1 MPPPFE
7 YLCTQHAHD
16 PEKLTHYMNSAAA
29 EGWELMAVDFAI
41 RGEDGIHAMFWR
53 RPLAPEA
60 AGQPA

>member
-1 MPPPFE
+1 MPPRFE

-29 EGWELMAVDFAI
+29 EGWELIALDSVI
-41 RGEDGIHAMFWR
+41 RGEESIHAMFWR